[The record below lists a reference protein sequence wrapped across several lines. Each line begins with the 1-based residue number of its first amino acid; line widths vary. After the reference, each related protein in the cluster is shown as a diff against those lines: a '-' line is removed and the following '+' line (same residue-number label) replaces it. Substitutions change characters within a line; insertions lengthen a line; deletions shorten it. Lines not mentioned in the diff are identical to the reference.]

1 MRKGLSCC
9 SRAAAA
15 AALLLLLMPAA
26 AAEAQEITYTF
37 SGVIRVLDL
46 SSPAPGDGPGVPGA
60 DPLGLDGSAVLLVC
74 AIDSA
79 TAPSFSGP
87 NGDGAFAFYNAGIAT
102 LAITGSSGG
111 VDGTYVDM
119 PCSVRVDDFPV
130 GSSFGGDKLSLTT
143 TWDLGLPFPDVFQV
157 PFAELGQDTFTG
169 IDLQPFAA
177 TDVVRF
183 VGVNFSGSSDVF
195 YFDSGTGIANGL
207 TPPPSPALRIAALID
222 AVDALPDL
230 RRGPKVALIV
240 KLVLAADF
248 LEAGEE
254 GAAAT
259 MLRIFARQVQ
269 RFIDRGFLT
278 PEEGQPLVDEAN
290 AITDQIEAG

>member
-143 TWDLGLPFPDVFQV
+143 SD
-157 PFAELGQDTFTG
+157 
-169 IDLQPFAA
+169 IDLYEINEACRSP
-177 TDVVRF
+177 T
-183 VGVNFSGSSDVF
+183 SSR
-195 YFDSGTGIANGL
+195 SRSRSWART
-207 TPPPSPALRIAALID
+207 PSPASTCSPSRRPTSSASSASTSRARATSSTSTAAPGSPT
-222 AVDALPDL
+222 ASRHRPAP
-230 RRGPKVALIV
+230 RCASPR
-240 KLVLAADF
+240 
-248 LEAGEE
+248 
-254 GAAAT
+254 
-259 MLRIFARQVQ
+259 
-269 RFIDRGFLT
+269 
-278 PEEGQPLVDEAN
+278 
-290 AITDQIEAG
+290 